1 MSLLGVI
8 LFSYLVLLMHMF
20 LSMFTCM
27 EERPAMSRADFQAR
41 RDSSQGNWTSY
52 SHCHVNCGHTVTV
65 RTHTQLVTVFL
76 SSSTRRLVLQWRNLH
91 TNSERW
97 VLHFNS
103 QGQDVS
109 QGLSSRTVTSMSLI
123 SIVIRRLYQTC
134 VDL

>member
-1 MSLLGVI
+1 MC
-8 LFSYLVLLMHMF
+8 FSFCLHVWKNGLQCLVLT
-20 LSMFTCM
+20 S
-27 EERPAMSRADFQAR
+27 R
-41 RDSSQGNWTSY
+41 RDGTRVKATGRVPHVSAVATQSQ
-52 SHCHVNCGHTVTV
+52 CI
-65 RTHTQLVTVFL
+65 HTQIVTVFL